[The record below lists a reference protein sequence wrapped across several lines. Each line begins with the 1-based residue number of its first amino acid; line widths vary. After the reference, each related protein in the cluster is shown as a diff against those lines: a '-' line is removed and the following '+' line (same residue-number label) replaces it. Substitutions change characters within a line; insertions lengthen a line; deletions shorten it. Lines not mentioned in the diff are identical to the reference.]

1 MMLTLMAVWGV
12 CPEPDQKFI
21 FQDTDFPLF
30 FGRLSKRIFV
40 KPAIWVGKKRR
51 LQKAHEPIFTLENYM
66 RRKKNEGKNQEEKKK
81 EKKKEKKREKK
92 KTKKKVRICKKL

>member
-66 RRKKNEGKNQEEKKK
+66 RRKKNEGKDNEEKKEEEEEEEEEREKEREKEEKKK
-81 EKKKEKKREKK
+81 R
-92 KTKKKVRICKKL
+92 